1 VETSQTWLDRLVA
14 APDGDDWNRLVG
26 VYTPLLR
33 AWLQRAGVPESD
45 RADLAQDVL
54 VVVVREIGGF
64 ERRGSGAFRGWLRA
78 ILLNR
83 VRAHFARPA
92 TRDRA
97 AGGSS
102 AAERFNELADPA
114 SALSKQWDREHD
126 EHVAARA
133 LARAREA
140 FTASTW
146 AAFQRH
152 VLDGVPAAEVA
163 RELGMTAEAV
173 YQARSRILRK
183 LRQELDGLLD

>member
-1 VETSQTWLDRLVA
+1 METSLTWLDRLVA
-14 APDGDDWNRLVG
+14 APDGDDWTRLVD

-33 AWLQRAGVPESD
+33 AWLHRAGVPDAD
-45 RADLAQDVL
+45 RDDLAQDVL

-102 AAERFNELADPA
+102 AAERFNDLADPA
-114 SALSKQWDREHD
+114 SALSKQWDRDHD
-126 EHVAARA
+126 EYVAARA
-133 LARAREA
+133 LALARAA
-140 FTASTW
+140 FTGATW

-152 VLDGVPAAEVA
+152 VLDGVAAADAA
-163 RELGMTAEAV
+163 RELGTSVNAVLLAKSRVLRRARAE
-173 YQARSRILRK
+173 LN
-183 LRQELDGLLD
+183 GLLD